1 MAGRTVRVSEEIN
14 KTVFGYYCNQLIQ
27 YFAFVSLIESSV
39 TNELNELNLGRLPVK
54 LSLCLSLCNYLSFCH
69 SVFLSFLYLPVS
81 LRLGISSFL
90 TSTCSHISLSLN
102 VLLFL
107 SLPHLLFLSLLLN
120 KIYFFAKIS

>member
-69 SVFLSFLYLPVS
+69 SVFLSFSLSYICLSLSDLVS
-81 LRLGISSFL
+81 LLFL
-90 TSTCSHISLSLN
+90 LALAVIFLSPLMSCYFSLSLIYSF
-102 VLLFL
+102 FL
-107 SLPHLLFLSLLLN
+107 S
-120 KIYFFAKIS
+120 Y